1 MVRFDSDYTYLDEY
15 SNEVEFKDNHVIWNR
30 DTNRVYRFIHK
41 ENESD
46 AEMIDQEY
54 DDFYKDEST
63 LFKQDLED
71 TDSYQTTYYMIPRLL
86 TDKAV

>member
-1 MVRFDSDYTYLDEY
+1 MCIELE
-15 SNEVEFKDNHVIWNR
+15 
-30 DTNRVYRFIHK
+30 
-41 ENESD
+41 
-46 AEMIDQEY
+46 EY

>member
-1 MVRFDSDYTYLDEY
+1 MVWFYSYYTYVDEY

-30 DTNRVYRFIHK
+30 DTNRAYRFIHK

-46 AEMIDQEY
+46 VEMIDQEY